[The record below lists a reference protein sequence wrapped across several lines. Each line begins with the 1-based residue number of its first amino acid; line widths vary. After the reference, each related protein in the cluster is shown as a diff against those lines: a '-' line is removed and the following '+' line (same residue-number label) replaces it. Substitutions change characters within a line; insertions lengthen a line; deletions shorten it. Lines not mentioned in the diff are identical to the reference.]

1 MRAVVAVA
9 TALTFFVN
17 VPVAS
22 AEEKQIEQLR
32 WIEKANPTTDAEAA
46 LKKNDH
52 TLLAVQ
58 GYTWVIPGTDES
70 KKSEYKTRYGVRV
83 IQGTSDTVVNKGHL
97 RLVRLATEYAA
108 NYNRHLLKRLGVQ
121 SMAGRGD
128 R

>member
-1 MRAVVAVA
+1 MRAFAAVA
-9 TALTFFVN
+9 IALTFFVN
-17 VPVAS
+17 VPAAR
-22 AEEKQIEQLR
+22 AEENQIEQLR

-70 KKSEYKTRYGVRV
+70 KKFEYKSRYGVRV
-83 IQGTSDTVVNKGHL
+83 IQGTSDAVINKEHL
-97 RLVRLATEYAA
+97 RLIRLATEYAA

-121 SMAGRGD
+121 SNAL
-128 R
+128 